1 MISHELTHRFS
12 HYSLLIGL
20 MGIAAGVYIFSMT
33 TLVRVIVSIVIGA
46 VYMGWG
52 MYTHRGELKTT
63 RLVLEYVA
71 VGVLGAAILGIL
83 AVTL

>member
-1 MISHELTHRFS
+1 MIARELSHRFS
-12 HYSLLIGL
+12 HYSLLII
-20 MGIAAGVYIFSMT
+20 MMAVAAGVYIFSVT
-33 TLVRVIVSIVIGA
+33 PIVRVFVSVLIGV

-71 VGVLGAAILGIL
+71 IGVLGAAILGIL
-83 AVTL
+83 AITL